1 MAHAE
6 VQSLGVYKFVLNWL
20 SIMWLKKVRYQP
32 EAEAAQFRLTTV
44 SRRNRSQSISFKPQ
58 AWQALNSAR
67 LKQGNLDLVPQEQQE
82 THRERL
88 IGCSMKST
96 SGTDVAR

>member
-32 EAEAAQFRLTTV
+32 QADASLQCTGNRLRARWAVAPQPLKARVVEALGKTGQIVRAPPESAQQYAGPAPDREWPAA
-44 SRRNRSQSISFKPQ
+44 
-58 AWQALNSAR
+58 
-67 LKQGNLDLVPQEQQE
+67 
-82 THRERL
+82 
-88 IGCSMKST
+88 
-96 SGTDVAR
+96 

>member
-32 EAEAAQFRLTTV
+32 KATSRHDNDSAALW
-44 SRRNRSQSISFKPQ
+44 P
-58 AWQALNSAR
+58 ADA
-67 LKQGNLDLVPQEQQE
+67 
-82 THRERL
+82 HRQ
-88 IGCSMKST
+88 
-96 SGTDVAR
+96 

>member
-32 EAEAAQFRLTTV
+32 QTAAQVLTSVGRSWPSAV
-44 SRRNRSQSISFKPQ
+44 S
-58 AWQALNSAR
+58 
-67 LKQGNLDLVPQEQQE
+67 
-82 THRERL
+82 HL
-88 IGCSMKST
+88 IGQDCWDRQRSSACNETST
-96 SGTDVAR
+96 GSKTS

>member
-32 EAEAAQFRLTTV
+32 DGDTRFTPSGAAEGCE
-44 SRRNRSQSISFKPQ
+44 
-58 AWQALNSAR
+58 SA
-67 LKQGNLDLVPQEQQE
+67 
-82 THRERL
+82 
-88 IGCSMKST
+88 
-96 SGTDVAR
+96 

>member
-32 EAEAAQFRLTTV
+32 QGVVRSRTVVGRLWPTAV
-44 SRRNRSQSISFKPQ
+44 
-58 AWQALNSAR
+58 
-67 LKQGNLDLVPQEQQE
+67 
-82 THRERL
+82 
-88 IGCSMKST
+88 M
-96 SGTDVAR
+96 